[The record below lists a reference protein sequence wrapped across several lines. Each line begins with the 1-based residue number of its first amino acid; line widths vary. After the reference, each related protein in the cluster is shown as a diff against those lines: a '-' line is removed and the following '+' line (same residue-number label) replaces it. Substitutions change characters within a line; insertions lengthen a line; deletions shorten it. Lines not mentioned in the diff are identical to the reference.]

1 MLPYFSRTLGRKV
14 FMSAKQPSPEKP
26 CALFWDESFL
36 WGLMAW
42 RALREAGLPFDLV
55 RSEDLLA
62 GNLSRYAMILV
73 PGGWASAKLQALG
86 NKGQT
91 EIRRFVESGG
101 SYLGICGGA
110 GLATENHLGLLPV
123 CRKSNSERVP
133 SFSGPILLTTTEHPI
148 WKNVQTPVFHA
159 WWPPQLYTACE
170 IDFSILARYDEAQ
183 KDAMSADVRV
193 EEGWIK
199 GWPELEKR
207 YGILLDPKRLKGEP
221 AVVEGICGR
230 GKVILSLVH
239 FDTPGDS
246 NGALVLRNLWHY
258 LIKDTYDDL
267 RFGNLSG
274 GRRVHGNDSPFMAV
288 LEDIKAA
295 VDHLIAVGERNLLW
309 RRRNSLLLQW
319 RRGVRGM
326 EYSTLSAM
334 TAEIMACLSGNQASD
349 APRDKFAPPLDPAQL
364 TSDLDFIRILLI
376 PFVDEAAELLQLERL
391 WLTAS
396 VTPGDY
402 PEEKINHL
410 RQNLFGSS
418 RSFGGKF
425 KNLIDAMD
433 HLLFNLLKTS

>member
-1 MLPYFSRTLGRKV
+1 
-14 FMSAKQPSPEKP
+14 MSAKQPSPEKS
-26 CALFWDESFL
+26 CALLWDESFL

-42 RALREAGLPFDLV
+42 RTLREAGLPFDLV

-86 NKGQT
+86 DEGQM

-159 WWPPQLYTACE
+159 WWPPQLNTTRE
-170 IDFSILARYDEAQ
+170 NDFSILARYDNAQ
-183 KDAMSADVRV
+183 KDAMTADVRV
-193 EEGWIK
+193 EEGRIT

-207 YGILLDPKRLKGEP
+207 YGILLDPRRLKGEP

-246 NGALVLRNLWHY
+246 NGALVLRNLWNY
-258 LIKDTYDDL
+258 LIKDTDRDF
-267 RFGNLSG
+267 RFGNLSC
-274 GRRVHGNDSPFMAV
+274 GRRVHGNDSRQFMAV
-288 LEDIKAA
+288 LDDIKAA
-295 VDHLIAVGERNLLW
+295 VDHLISVGEHNLLW

-326 EYSTLSAM
+326 EYSTLSAI
-334 TAEIMACLSGNQASD
+334 TGEIMARLSCNQAVD
-349 APRDKFAPPLDPAQL
+349 ACQDKFAPPLDPAQV
-364 TSDLDFIRILLI
+364 TSDLEFIRILLI
-376 PFVDEAAELLQLERL
+376 PFVDEAAELLRLERL
-391 WLTAS
+391 WLTVSA
-396 VTPGDY
+396 TPGDY

-425 KNLIDAMD
+425 KNLIGAMD
-433 HLLFNLLKTS
+433 HLLFNLLKQVEIVHKR